1 MVSKFWTGLR
11 SNKDEPKDKDKAK
24 AKLQGPETAAVERER
39 QKNRSSSRYLLGEL
53 IDTETLLDEPYGPI
67 QFICDIDKTY
77 IETKFES
84 AMSMLKIAFEQANE
98 KVTVNGASLALLAG
112 RWGDIY
118 ARNDREPSIPR
129 PLHFLS
135 ASPPQ
140 LRRVIRD
147 KLARDGLDWTSDT
160 FKNQAYN
167 LRMGRLK
174 LLKQHVAY
182 KTATILSLMQAAPEG
197 TRFIL
202 IGDNAELD
210 AYIYTGVQL
219 FMEKR
224 LTRRGYCD
232 YLTGG
237 GVDKDVLATLEPYLD
252 GPFNEVSVAGIL
264 IRRAPGYSF
273 IEAAPLTQLVIP
285 FDNYFEVT
293 LHFYAWGLI
302 PVEVLWPIC
311 RQLHNE
317 YGYPR
322 EELVACLK
330 ACQRAFEAAGKP
342 VQGLQDAMHALVR
355 TLPLN
360 DWPERKNFQPGRVPA
375 PLDLPE
381 ATILEGAHQWVQAIA
396 RRDHK

>member
-1 MVSKFWTGLR
+1 MGTSVVSKFWPGLR
-11 SNKDEPKDKDKAK
+11 GDSKDEPKDKDREKAK
-24 AKLQGPETAAVERER
+24 DLEKERP
-39 QKNRSSSRYLLGEL
+39 KARSSRRYLLGEL
-53 IDTETLLDEPYGPI
+53 IDSEKLLDEPYGPI

-98 KVTVNGASLALLAG
+98 KVTVTGAQVALLAG

-118 ARNDREPSIPR
+118 SKQTPETNPPR

-167 LRMGRLK
+167 IRMGRLK

-182 KTATILSLMQAAPEG
+182 KTATILSHMQVAPEG
-197 TRFIL
+197 TAFIL

-219 FMEKR
+219 YLENK
-224 LTRRGYCD
+224 LSRRGYCD

-237 GVDKDVLATLEPYLD
+237 GVDADVLATLEPYLD
-252 GPFNEVSVAGIL
+252 GPFKDISVAGIL

-273 IEAAPLTQLVIP
+273 IEASPLTNLVTA

-302 PVEVLWPIC
+302 PTHAIWPIC

-317 YGYPR
+317 YGFQR
-322 EELVACLK
+322 EELVVCLK
-330 ACQRAFEAAGKP
+330 ACIRVFEEDGRP
-342 VQGLQDAMHALVR
+342 IQGLKEALKELVR
-355 TLPLN
+355 GLPLS
-360 DWPERKNFQPGRVPA
+360 DWPERKNFLPGRGHA
-375 PLDLPE
+375 ALNLSE
-381 ATILEGAHQWVQAIA
+381 AAILEVAHSWVQAIA
-396 RRDHK
+396 RRDQK